1 MSAFGGLIFTNKG
14 RNLQAKAQAGA
25 QLNFTR
31 IAVGDGDL
39 GGSSIADLNDL
50 KHQVKSISIT
60 KLKVLTGGKAVVGG
74 SFSNQDIVEGF
85 YWKELGVFAEDP
97 DLGEV
102 LYCYGNAG
110 ANAEYIPAGGG
121 PDVVEKSVDVV
132 TIIGNAANVIATI
145 EESLVYYTQ
154 DDVLSV
160 DQTQVPATPGNG
172 KISQLFN
179 WLTNRI
185 KTITGKANWW
195 DAPVKTIQEIWSA
208 QTTHAAEK
216 ASDTELGHVKPDGV
230 TTSVDVNGVISAVAN
245 TDVLLRDI
253 LRIKLR
259 QTGLNIDP
267 NAWSDTLEDTTGI
280 NAGASSKYVFDATN
294 KSLKVASAYDEN
306 HVGVWK
312 FDETSGSS
320 CSATKG
326 TATGTCTGTTIVDGY
341 SDKARS
347 FNGTSDKIVFNAK
360 VIPQGAKTIR
370 FKIKQNGA
378 PANDKAIL
386 CESSSLSSG
395 ANGMVIRLN
404 TTGHLQFLVGQSSSF
419 IVSLMSSKNVCNN
432 AWHDVMFTWD
442 GTTNSGGAKLYIDTL
457 SSPETATA
465 TATQT
470 TTATKDLN
478 IGYDTSTS
486 TSYFGG
492 VIDELEIS
500 NVVRTVMP
508 DYTLSEADAI
518 IVWTAQTSVGTI
530 TKAIVESVA
539 TVGTG
544 TIKYYVS
551 RDNGVTYTQCTL
563 DTITDVSAQPA
574 GTNIVL
580 KAVMTGNA
588 ELFAVAWGGIE

>member
-1 MSAFGGLIFTNKG
+1 L
-14 RNLQAKAQAGA
+14 AK
-25 QLNFTR
+25 
-31 IAVGDGDL
+31 
-39 GGSSIADLNDL
+39 
-50 KHQVKSISIT
+50 
-60 KLKVLTGGKAVVGG
+60 KA
-74 SFSNQDIVEGF
+74 
-85 YWKELGVFAEDP
+85 
-97 DLGEV
+97 
-102 LYCYGNAG
+102 
-110 ANAEYIPAGGG
+110 
-121 PDVVEKSVDVV
+121 
-132 TIIGNAANVIATI
+132 T
-145 EESLVYYTQ
+145 
-154 DDVLSV
+154 
-160 DQTQVPATPGNG
+160 
-172 KISQLFN
+172 
-179 WLTNRI
+179 
-185 KTITGKANWW
+185 
-195 DAPVKTIQEIWSA
+195 
-208 QTTHAAEK
+208 
-216 ASDTELGHVKPDGV
+216 DTELGHVKPDGV

-259 QTGLNIDP
+259 QTGLNLDP

-280 NAGASSKYVFDATN
+280 NAGASSNYFFDAIN
-294 KSLKVASAYDEN
+294 KSLKIAFAYDEN

-341 SDKARS
+341 SGKARS

-370 FKIKQNGA
+370 FRIKQNGA

-386 CESSSLSSG
+386 CESTSLASG
-395 ANGMVIRLN
+395 ANGMVVRLN
-404 TTGHLQFLVGQSSSF
+404 TTGYLQFSLGQSSSF
-419 IVSLMSSKNVCNN
+419 IINLQSSKNVCNN

-470 TTATKDLN
+470 TTATNNLN

-551 RDNGVTYTQCTL
+551 RDGGSNYTKCTL
-563 DTITDVSAQPA
+563 DKVEDISAQPS
-574 GTNIVL
+574 GTSIVL
-580 KAVMTGNA
+580 KVVMTGNA
-588 ELFAVAWGGIE
+588 ELFAVAWGGVA